1 MPKISPM
8 FKKVASFVFS
18 KPATSGYPYEK
29 RRLADDYRGQMH
41 LDLKSCVGCGLC
53 KKDCPGGAIEMV
65 DFYGK
70 NRPQFNLSKCLFCY
84 QCAESCPKK
93 AIHNSTVYELA
104 TTDKES
110 LFMKPKHVIVCQ
122 A

>member
-1 MPKISPM
+1 MKKISPM
-8 FKKVASFVFS
+8 FKKAISFVFS
-18 KPATSGYPYEK
+18 KPATSGYPFK
-29 RRLADDYRGQMH
+29 KPQLSDDYRGQIQ
-41 LDLKSCVGCGLC
+41 LDLKSCIGCGSC
-53 KKDCPGGAIEMV
+53 KKDCPAGAIEMV

-70 NRPQFNLSKCLFCY
+70 KRPQFTLSKCLFCY

-104 TTDKES
+104 AIDKQS
-110 LFMKPKHVIVCQ
+110 LVMKPKHVIVCQ

>member
-8 FKKVASFVFS
+8 FKKVASFIFS

-29 RRLADDYRGQMH
+29 RRLADDYRGQMQ

-93 AIHNSTVYELA
+93 AIGNSTVYELA
-104 TTDKES
+104 TTDKQS
-110 LFMKPKHVIVCQ
+110 LFMKPKHVIVCK